1 MRSAPPTLF
10 VSIISGVDAATTSL
24 VAAILSGH
32 RPDHVA
38 TDELNSPTDDS
49 GEFALDLAIKIDAL
63 ADSGQCGH
71 IVVQLDPRADTME
84 VGLIVDTMFQQ
95 RTGEQ
100 PAVRLRDLV
109 TVADVRDI
117 RRWLFADGCNAN
129 GRDCDI
135 DTEDFDSGAT
145 LARQI
150 EFATVVVL
158 THGDAVPDAKLRE
171 AIAVI
176 AKLNPHALVLPLE
189 RAVEVVSKP
198 RKRIEPRQLGGAMG
212 WLLELSGKEVR
223 PTTRASISSV
233 VFRDPRPFHPGRL
246 SEVIATCLEP
256 ETVGTIVRSRGLIRL
271 ASRPDRVG
279 SWSSAGRILNIEP
292 TAMLSWD
299 PESPTGQELVFFG
312 KDLDADQLTA
322 VLGVCLLSDEELI
335 AGPMEWAKYA
345 DPFPEWVV
353 NHEH

>member
-1 MRSAPPTLF
+1 MRSTSPALF
-10 VSIISGVDAATTSL
+10 VSLVSGVDNAATSL
-24 VAAILSGH
+24 VAAIMSGH
-32 RPDHVA
+32 QPDHA
-38 TDELNSPTDDS
+38 PTGELASPSDDS
-49 GEFALDLAIKIDAL
+49 GEFALDLAIKLDAL
-63 ADSGQCGH
+63 ADSGQRGH
-71 IVVQLDPRADTME
+71 TVVQLDPRANTME
-84 VGLIVDTMFQQ
+84 VGLIVDTMLQR

-100 PAVRLRDLV
+100 PVVRLRDLV

-117 RRWLFADGCNAN
+117 RRWLFADGRETDAV
-129 GRDCDI
+129 
-135 DTEDFDSGAT
+135 DFDSGAA

-158 THGDAVPDAKLRE
+158 THGDAVPDGKLRE
-171 AIAVI
+171 AIAVV
-176 AKLNPHALVLPLE
+176 AKLNPRALVLPLE

-198 RKRIEPRQLGGAMG
+198 RKRIEPRQLGEAMG
-212 WLLELSGKEVR
+212 WLLELSGKAGW

-256 ETVGTIVRSRGLIRL
+256 ETVGRIVRSRGLIRL

-299 PESPTGQELVFFG
+299 PESPAGQELVFFG

-322 VLGVCLLSDEELI
+322 VLGACLLSDDELI
-335 AGPMEWAKYA
+335 AGPMEWANYA

-353 NHEH
+353 DHEH